1 MELFI
6 EIGLILVITL
16 LVVGILRIFKQPMII
31 GYIIAGIALG
41 PYFLNI
47 VSSVETLSVLSQIGI
62 ALLLFIVGLSL
73 SPKVLKEVGKV
84 SIITGL
90 GQIIFTSVIGF
101 LIAKFMGF
109 TTTASLYIA
118 VALTFS
124 STIIIMK
131 ILSDKKDL
139 NTLYGKISVGF
150 LIVQDLVAV
159 IILIIISS
167 LPDNGTSLSSVALGT
182 IFKGAGLLVMLFLVS
197 IYVIPKT
204 IRFIAESQELLLL
217 FSITWCLALA
227 SLFHYFGLSIEVG
240 ALLAGVSLSL
250 TNYRH
255 EIGSKMKPLRDF
267 FIVLFFIL
275 LGSQMVFMNITP
287 YILPIV
293 VFSLFILIGNPLIVM
308 IILGLFGHTKRNAFL
323 SGLTVAQISE
333 FSLILIIL
341 GVKMGHLTNEILSM
355 VTAIGLITIA
365 GSTYMMLYSNTL
377 YSYLSKYL
385 QIFER
390 KHVKYENSVK
400 ENYKAILFGYN
411 RIGFGILKALKRIHK
426 KYLVVDF
433 NPDTVNNLSKLDIP
447 CVYGDVYDSEFLES
461 LDLEKLEL
469 AVSTIPDVETNI
481 LLIEEIRKVNKDA
494 IIIVR
499 AHQIRDALDL
509 YKQGATYVLT
519 PHFLGGEYV
528 SKMIG
533 TIKTDKEG
541 YKEERK
547 RHISMLIEM
556 LEKGKEH
563 PEIEREHD

>member
-1 MELFI
+1 
-6 EIGLILVITL
+6 
-16 LVVGILRIFKQPMII
+16 
-31 GYIIAGIALG
+31 
-41 PYFLNI
+41 
-47 VSSVETLSVLSQIGI
+47 
-62 ALLLFIVGLSL
+62 
-73 SPKVLKEVGKV
+73 
-84 SIITGL
+84 
-90 GQIIFTSVIGF
+90 
-101 LIAKFMGF
+101 
-109 TTTASLYIA
+109 
-118 VALTFS
+118 
-124 STIIIMK
+124 
-131 ILSDKKDL
+131 
-139 NTLYGKISVGF
+139 
-150 LIVQDLVAV
+150 
-159 IILIIISS
+159 
-167 LPDNGTSLSSVALGT
+167 
-182 IFKGAGLLVMLFLVS
+182 
-197 IYVIPKT
+197 
-204 IRFIAESQELLLL
+204 
-217 FSITWCLALA
+217 
-227 SLFHYFGLSIEVG
+227 
-240 ALLAGVSLSL
+240 
-250 TNYRH
+250 
-255 EIGSKMKPLRDF
+255 
-267 FIVLFFIL
+267 
-275 LGSQMVFMNITP
+275 MNITP

-308 IILGLFGHTKRNAFL
+308 IILGLFGHTRRNAFL

-541 YKEERK
+541 YKEERE